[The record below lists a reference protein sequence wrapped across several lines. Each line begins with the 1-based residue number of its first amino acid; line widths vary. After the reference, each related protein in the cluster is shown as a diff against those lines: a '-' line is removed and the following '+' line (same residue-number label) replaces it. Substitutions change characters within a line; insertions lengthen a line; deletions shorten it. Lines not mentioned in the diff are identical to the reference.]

1 MPGPLAKTQ
10 VLMFGTDDALLRTRA
25 KVLATIGCETQVVC
39 TEEQARE
46 ALGAERQKPELVVLC
61 HTAEEEDTDKIRRT
75 ALQAG
80 IPTYLV
86 ERMIPPQHLV
96 EDVKRVLK
104 HGRTAIKGA
113 KARP

>member
-10 VLMFGTDDALLRTRA
+10 VLMFGTDEALLRIRA

-39 TEEQARE
+39 SEQQARE

-61 HTAEEEDTDKIRRT
+61 HTAEQEDTDRVRRM

-86 ERMIPPQHLV
+86 ERMIPPQHLI

-104 HGRTAIKGA
+104 HGRTTIKGA
-113 KARP
+113 RARP

>member
-10 VLMFGTDDALLRTRA
+10 VLMFGTDDALLRIRA

-39 TEEQARE
+39 GAEEARQAL
-46 ALGAERQKPELVVLC
+46 AAERQKPQLVILC
-61 HTAEEEDTDKIRRT
+61 HTAEDEDADRIRSM
-75 ALQAG
+75 ALQSG

-96 EDVKRVLK
+96 DDVKRVLR
-104 HGRTAIKGA
+104 HGNTAVKGA
-113 KARP
+113 KTRL